1 MVTKEEKIKALRE
14 YCHYYNYGKCCETC
28 RCHSVCDGPLG
39 NFEFMDNGVLNKCYE
54 VIIKEKK
61 KGNKM
66 MIRRKVGTNFLHTD
80 TGSDFNIIEHLS
92 KDGYDVDYEVIDCEG
107 GKKKICATIYEKIE
121 VENER

>member
-61 KGNKM
+61 EREQNDDQKKSWNKLLTY
-66 MIRRKVGTNFLHTD
+66 RHRQ
-80 TGSDFNIIEHLS
+80 
-92 KDGYDVDYEVIDCEG
+92 
-107 GKKKICATIYEKIE
+107 
-121 VENER
+121 